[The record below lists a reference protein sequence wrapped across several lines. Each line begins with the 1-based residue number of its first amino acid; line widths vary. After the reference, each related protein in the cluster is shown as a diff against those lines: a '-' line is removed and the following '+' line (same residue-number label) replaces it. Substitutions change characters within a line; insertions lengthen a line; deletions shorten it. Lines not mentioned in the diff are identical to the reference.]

1 MTEKNSSEHKHENH
15 KEEKITYDEVSCS
28 FCSKKISSP
37 KELTSLSKHTCYD
50 CYVKLSKDT
59 APEKLEKMHV
69 ELPLDRPEVFSNYA
83 NVALLNAF
91 TALWDAEKKR
101 LKDFS
106 KRELSQAMFAE
117 GAQFMMEFTK
127 NLSDWRS
134 KHGNFMHAQ
143 VGNESS

>member
-1 MTEKNSSEHKHENH
+1 MTDKHEHKNE
-15 KEEKITYDEVSCS
+15 KEEKIVYQEVSCS
-28 FCSKKISSP
+28 FCSKKISCP
-37 KELTSLSKHTCYD
+37 PDLVSLSKHSCYD
-50 CYVKLSKDT
+50 CYLKVSKET
-59 APEKLEKMHV
+59 SPENLELMHI

-91 TALWDAEKKR
+91 SALWDSEKKR

-127 NLSDWRS
+127 NISDWRT
-134 KHGNFMHAQ
+134 KHGKFMHAK
-143 VGNESS
+143 VGKES